1 MARSSFPVS
10 QSSHEQGSLPL
21 CEYLIFPGNSG
32 YAEQVLTGNVH
43 MHMQMCEATITK
55 YIIHFLFF
63 VLKKEEACICLG
75 ADRVIRAQ
83 ITFCVHLEENDSLAV
98 FIIFQ
103 LNNHTKQ
110 ACCAASVGGVNRC
123 VTQCVIEYH

>member
-10 QSSHEQGSLPL
+10 QSCHEQGSLPL
-21 CEYLIFPGNSG
+21 CEYLVFPGNSG

-43 MHMQMCEATITK
+43 MHMQMCDNTTAK
-55 YIIHFLFF
+55 SKRAVFWF
-63 VLKKEEACICLG
+63 KKEEACICLG
-75 ADRVIRAQ
+75 TDCVIRAQ
-83 ITFCVHLEENDSLAV
+83 ITFCVHLEENDLLDV

-110 ACCAASVGGVNRC
+110 ACCTESVGGVNRC